1 MKYRRKYMKHL
12 LVIHTG
18 GTISMS
24 QDQSNKVVT
33 NDINPISMHQDV
45 INQYAQIDE
54 LNPFNVPSPH
64 MTIKHVK
71 QLKDIILEAVTNKY
85 YDGFVITH
93 GTDTL
98 EETAFLLDL
107 ILGIE
112 QPVVITGAMR
122 SSNEIGS
129 DGLYNYISAI
139 RVASDEKARH
149 KGVMVVFN
157 DEIHTARNVTKTH
170 TSNTNTFQSP
180 NHGPLGVLTKDRVQF
195 HHMPYRQQALEN
207 VNEKLNVPLVKAYM
221 GMPGDIFS
229 FYSREGID
237 GMVIEA
243 LGQGNI
249 PPSALEGIQQLV
261 SLNIPILVKAYMG
274 MPGDIFSFYSREGI
288 DGMVIE
294 ALGQGNIPPSALEG
308 IQQLVSLNIPIV
320 LVSRSFNGIVSP
332 TYAYD
337 GGGYQLAQQG
347 FIFSNGLNGPKA
359 RLKLL
364 VALSNNLDKAEIKSY
379 FEL

>member
-1 MKYRRKYMKHL
+1 MKHL

-33 NDINPISMHQDV
+33 NDINPISLHQDV

-64 MTIKHVK
+64 MTIQHVK

-107 ILGIE
+107 ILSIE

-221 GMPGDIFS
+221 GMPGD
-229 FYSREGID
+229 SREGID

-243 LGQGNI
+243 LGQGN
-249 PPSALEGIQQLV
+249 
-261 SLNIPILVKAYMG
+261 M
-274 MPGDIFSFYSREGI
+274 
-288 DGMVIE
+288 
-294 ALGQGNIPPSALEG
+294 PPSALEG

>member
-1 MKYRRKYMKHL
+1 MKHL

-33 NDINPISMHQDV
+33 NDINPISLHQDV

-64 MTIKHVK
+64 MTIQHVK

-221 GMPGDIFS
+221 G
-229 FYSREGID
+229 
-237 GMVIEA
+237 
-243 LGQGNI
+243 L
-249 PPSALEGIQQLV
+249 
-261 SLNIPILVKAYMG
+261 
-274 MPGDIFSFYSREGI
+274 PGDIFSFYSREGI

-379 FEL
+379 VEL

>member
-1 MKYRRKYMKHL
+1 MKHL

-33 NDINPISMHQDV
+33 NDINPISMHQDG

-64 MTIKHVK
+64 MTIQHVK

-207 VNEKLNVPLVKAYM
+207 VNDKLNVP
-221 GMPGDIFS
+221 
-229 FYSREGID
+229 
-237 GMVIEA
+237 
-243 LGQGNI
+243 
-249 PPSALEGIQQLV
+249 
-261 SLNIPILVKAYMG
+261 LVKAYMG

>member
-1 MKYRRKYMKHL
+1 MKHL

-64 MTIKHVK
+64 MTIQHVK

-112 QPVVITGAMR
+112 QSVVITGAMR

-207 VNEKLNVPLVKAYM
+207 VNDKLNVP
-221 GMPGDIFS
+221 
-229 FYSREGID
+229 
-237 GMVIEA
+237 
-243 LGQGNI
+243 
-249 PPSALEGIQQLV
+249 
-261 SLNIPILVKAYMG
+261 LVKAYMG

>member
-1 MKYRRKYMKHL
+1 MKHL

-33 NDINPISMHQDV
+33 NDINPISLHQDV

-64 MTIKHVK
+64 MTIQHVK

-221 GMPGDIFS
+221 GLS
-229 FYSREGID
+229 
-237 GMVIEA
+237 
-243 LGQGNI
+243 
-249 PPSALEGIQQLV
+249 
-261 SLNIPILVKAYMG
+261 
-274 MPGDIFSFYSREGI
+274 GDIFSFYSREGI

>member
-1 MKYRRKYMKHL
+1 MKHL

-64 MTIKHVK
+64 MTIQHVK

-129 DGLYNYISAI
+129 DELYNYISAI

-207 VNEKLNVPLVKAYM
+207 VNDKLNVP
-221 GMPGDIFS
+221 
-229 FYSREGID
+229 
-237 GMVIEA
+237 
-243 LGQGNI
+243 
-249 PPSALEGIQQLV
+249 
-261 SLNIPILVKAYMG
+261 LVKAYMG

>member
-1 MKYRRKYMKHL
+1 MKHL

-64 MTIKHVK
+64 MTIQHVK

-207 VNEKLNVPLVKAYM
+207 VNDKLNVPLVKAYM

-243 LGQGNI
+243 LGQGN
-249 PPSALEGIQQLV
+249 
-261 SLNIPILVKAYMG
+261 M
-274 MPGDIFSFYSREGI
+274 
-288 DGMVIE
+288 
-294 ALGQGNIPPSALEG
+294 PPSALEG

>member
-1 MKYRRKYMKHL
+1 MKHL

-64 MTIKHVK
+64 MTIQHVK

-207 VNEKLNVPLVKAYM
+207 VNDKLNVP
-221 GMPGDIFS
+221 I
-229 FYSREGID
+229 
-237 GMVIEA
+237 
-243 LGQGNI
+243 
-249 PPSALEGIQQLV
+249 
-261 SLNIPILVKAYMG
+261 VKAYMG

>member
-1 MKYRRKYMKHL
+1 MKHL

-64 MTIKHVK
+64 TTIQHVK

-207 VNEKLNVPLVKAYM
+207 VNDKLNVP
-221 GMPGDIFS
+221 
-229 FYSREGID
+229 
-237 GMVIEA
+237 
-243 LGQGNI
+243 
-249 PPSALEGIQQLV
+249 
-261 SLNIPILVKAYMG
+261 LVKAYMG

>member
-1 MKYRRKYMKHL
+1 MKHL

-64 MTIKHVK
+64 MTIQHVK

-261 SLNIPILVKAYMG
+261 YLNIL
-274 MPGDIFSFYSREGI
+274 
-288 DGMVIE
+288 
-294 ALGQGNIPPSALEG
+294 
-308 IQQLVSLNIPIV
+308 IV

>member
-1 MKYRRKYMKHL
+1 MKHL

-64 MTIKHVK
+64 MTIQHVK
-71 QLKDIILEAVTNKY
+71 QLKDIILEAVSNKY

-207 VNEKLNVPLVKAYM
+207 VNDKLNVPLVKAYM

-249 PPSALEGIQQLV
+249 PPSAL
-261 SLNIPILVKAYMG
+261 
-274 MPGDIFSFYSREGI
+274 D
-288 DGMVIE
+288 
-294 ALGQGNIPPSALEG
+294 G

>member
-1 MKYRRKYMKHL
+1 MKHL

-33 NDINPISMHQDV
+33 NDINPISLHQDV

-64 MTIKHVK
+64 MTIQHVK
-71 QLKDIILEAVTNKY
+71 QLKDIILEAVSNKY

-261 SLNIPILVKAYMG
+261 SLNIPI
-274 MPGDIFSFYSREGI
+274 
-288 DGMVIE
+288 
-294 ALGQGNIPPSALEG
+294 
-308 IQQLVSLNIPIV
+308 V

>member
-1 MKYRRKYMKHL
+1 MKHL

-18 GTISMS
+18 GTISLS

-33 NDINPISMHQDV
+33 NDTNPISMHQDV

-64 MTIKHVK
+64 MTIQHVK
-71 QLKDIILEAVTNKY
+71 QLKDIILEAITNKY

-207 VNEKLNVPLVKAYM
+207 VNDKLNVP
-221 GMPGDIFS
+221 
-229 FYSREGID
+229 
-237 GMVIEA
+237 
-243 LGQGNI
+243 
-249 PPSALEGIQQLV
+249 
-261 SLNIPILVKAYMG
+261 LVKAYMG

>member
-1 MKYRRKYMKHL
+1 MKHL

-64 MTIKHVK
+64 MTIQHVK
-71 QLKDIILEAVTNKY
+71 QLKDIILEAVSNKY

-122 SSNEIGS
+122 SYNEIGS

-207 VNEKLNVPLVKAYM
+207 VNDKLNVPLVKAYM

-249 PPSALEGIQQLV
+249 PPSAL
-261 SLNIPILVKAYMG
+261 
-274 MPGDIFSFYSREGI
+274 D
-288 DGMVIE
+288 
-294 ALGQGNIPPSALEG
+294 G

>member
-1 MKYRRKYMKHL
+1 MKHL

-64 MTIKHVK
+64 MTIQHVK

-195 HHMPYRQQALEN
+195 HNMPYRQQALEN
-207 VNEKLNVPLVKAYM
+207 VNDKLNVP
-221 GMPGDIFS
+221 
-229 FYSREGID
+229 
-237 GMVIEA
+237 
-243 LGQGNI
+243 
-249 PPSALEGIQQLV
+249 
-261 SLNIPILVKAYMG
+261 LVKAYMG

>member
-1 MKYRRKYMKHL
+1 MKHL

-64 MTIKHVK
+64 MTIQHVK
-71 QLKDIILEAVTNKY
+71 QLKDIILEAVSNKY

-170 TSNTNTFQSP
+170 TSNTNTFKSP

-207 VNEKLNVPLVKAYM
+207 VNEKLNVP
-221 GMPGDIFS
+221 
-229 FYSREGID
+229 
-237 GMVIEA
+237 
-243 LGQGNI
+243 
-249 PPSALEGIQQLV
+249 
-261 SLNIPILVKAYMG
+261 LVKAYMG

>member
-1 MKYRRKYMKHL
+1 MKHL

-33 NDINPISMHQDV
+33 NDINPISLHQDV

-64 MTIKHVK
+64 MTIQHVK

-195 HHMPYRQQALEN
+195 HHMSYRQQALEN

-243 LGQGNI
+243 LGQGN
-249 PPSALEGIQQLV
+249 
-261 SLNIPILVKAYMG
+261 M
-274 MPGDIFSFYSREGI
+274 
-288 DGMVIE
+288 
-294 ALGQGNIPPSALEG
+294 PPSALEG

>member
-1 MKYRRKYMKHL
+1 MKHL

-64 MTIKHVK
+64 MTIQHVK
-71 QLKDIILEAVTNKY
+71 QLKDIILEAVSNKY

-207 VNEKLNVPLVKAYM
+207 VNDKLNVPLVKAYM

-249 PPSALEGIQQLV
+249 PPSAL
-261 SLNIPILVKAYMG
+261 
-274 MPGDIFSFYSREGI
+274 D
-288 DGMVIE
+288 
-294 ALGQGNIPPSALEG
+294 G

-364 VALSNNLDKAEIKSY
+364 VALSNNLDKAEFKSY

>member
-1 MKYRRKYMKHL
+1 MKHL

-33 NDINPISMHQDV
+33 NDINPISLHQDV

-64 MTIKHVK
+64 MTIQHVK

-85 YDGFVITH
+85 YDGFLITH

-243 LGQGNI
+243 LGQGN
-249 PPSALEGIQQLV
+249 
-261 SLNIPILVKAYMG
+261 M
-274 MPGDIFSFYSREGI
+274 
-288 DGMVIE
+288 
-294 ALGQGNIPPSALEG
+294 PPSALEG

>member
-64 MTIKHVK
+64 MTIQHVK

-207 VNEKLNVPLVKAYM
+207 VNDKLNVPLVKAYM

-249 PPSALEGIQQLV
+249 PPSALE
-261 SLNIPILVKAYMG
+261 
-274 MPGDIFSFYSREGI
+274 D
-288 DGMVIE
+288 
-294 ALGQGNIPPSALEG
+294 

>member
-1 MKYRRKYMKHL
+1 MKHL

-24 QDQSNKVVT
+24 QDQFNKVVT

-64 MTIKHVK
+64 MTIQHVK
-71 QLKDIILEAVTNKY
+71 QLKDIILEAVSNKY

-207 VNEKLNVPLVKAYM
+207 VNDKLNVPLVKAYM

-249 PPSALEGIQQLV
+249 PPSAL
-261 SLNIPILVKAYMG
+261 
-274 MPGDIFSFYSREGI
+274 D
-288 DGMVIE
+288 
-294 ALGQGNIPPSALEG
+294 G

>member
-1 MKYRRKYMKHL
+1 MKHL

-64 MTIKHVK
+64 MTFQHVK

-207 VNEKLNVPLVKAYM
+207 VNDKLNVP
-221 GMPGDIFS
+221 
-229 FYSREGID
+229 
-237 GMVIEA
+237 
-243 LGQGNI
+243 
-249 PPSALEGIQQLV
+249 
-261 SLNIPILVKAYMG
+261 LVKAYMG

>member
-1 MKYRRKYMKHL
+1 MKHL

-33 NDINPISMHQDV
+33 NDTNPISMHQDV

-64 MTIKHVK
+64 MTIQHVK

-139 RVASDEKARH
+139 RVASDEKVRH

-207 VNEKLNVPLVKAYM
+207 VNDKLNVP
-221 GMPGDIFS
+221 
-229 FYSREGID
+229 
-237 GMVIEA
+237 
-243 LGQGNI
+243 
-249 PPSALEGIQQLV
+249 
-261 SLNIPILVKAYMG
+261 LVKAYMG

>member
-1 MKYRRKYMKHL
+1 MKHL

-64 MTIKHVK
+64 MTIQHVK

-207 VNEKLNVPLVKAYM
+207 VNDKLNVP
-221 GMPGDIFS
+221 
-229 FYSREGID
+229 
-237 GMVIEA
+237 
-243 LGQGNI
+243 
-249 PPSALEGIQQLV
+249 
-261 SLNIPILVKAYMG
+261 LVKAYMG

-347 FIFSNGLNGPKA
+347 FIFSNGSNGPKT

>member
-1 MKYRRKYMKHL
+1 MKHL

-33 NDINPISMHQDV
+33 NDTNPISMHQDV

-64 MTIKHVK
+64 MTIQHVK

-207 VNEKLNVPLVKAYM
+207 VNDKLNVP
-221 GMPGDIFS
+221 
-229 FYSREGID
+229 
-237 GMVIEA
+237 
-243 LGQGNI
+243 
-249 PPSALEGIQQLV
+249 
-261 SLNIPILVKAYMG
+261 LVKAYMG

-364 VALSNNLDKAEIKSY
+364 VALSNNLEKAEIKSY